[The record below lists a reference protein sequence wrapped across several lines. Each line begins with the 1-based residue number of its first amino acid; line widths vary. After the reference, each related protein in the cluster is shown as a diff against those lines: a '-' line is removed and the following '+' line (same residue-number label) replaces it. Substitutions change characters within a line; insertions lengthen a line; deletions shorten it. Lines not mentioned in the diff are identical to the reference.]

1 MTESSFHLI
10 INKYKMM
17 IALFLI
23 ICMNDWNIFMGCMR
37 FSSIMTP
44 LPSIAHGWQF
54 VHGAKRLLHL
64 TMPESY
70 VFPLACQSLSYIIDI
85 YVITVLAQLL
95 QIAPLS
101 SE

>member
-23 ICMNDWNIFMGCMR
+23 ICMNDCIIFMGCMR
-37 FSSIMTP
+37 FSGIMIP
-44 LPSIAHGWQF
+44 LPSTVHDSQF

-64 TMPESY
+64 TVPEWY
-70 VFPLACQSLSYIIDI
+70 AFPAQSLSYIIEI
-85 YVITVLAQLL
+85 YVITVLALPQH
-95 QIAPLS
+95 IAPLS

>member
-23 ICMNDWNIFMGCMR
+23 ICMNDCIIFMGCMR
-37 FSSIMTP
+37 CSSIMTP
-44 LPSIAHGWQF
+44 LPSTVHDSQF

-64 TMPESY
+64 IMPESY
-70 VFPLACQSLSYIIDI
+70 VFPLMCQSLSYIIEI
-85 YVITVLAQLL
+85 YVITVLALPQH
-95 QIAPLS
+95 IAPLS